1 MQENNQM
8 TRYKISFWDKIKKEI
23 RKLFFKN
30 KEIEIYNNK
39 KEIKEDKISKEEVI
53 ETYRKIKEGI
63 INIDDLEE
71 NLVHKILLLMNE
83 EIKINNQRIK
93 EKIDNMRISL
103 YNIEMYNKE
112 IEVLKKNS

>member
-39 KEIKEDKISKEEVI
+39 KEIKEEKISKEEVI

>member
-39 KEIKEDKISKEEVI
+39 KEIKEEKISKEEVI

-103 YNIEMYNKE
+103 YNIEMNNKE

>member
-30 KEIEIYNNK
+30 KGIEIYNNK
-39 KEIKEDKISKEEVI
+39 KEIKEEKISKGEVI